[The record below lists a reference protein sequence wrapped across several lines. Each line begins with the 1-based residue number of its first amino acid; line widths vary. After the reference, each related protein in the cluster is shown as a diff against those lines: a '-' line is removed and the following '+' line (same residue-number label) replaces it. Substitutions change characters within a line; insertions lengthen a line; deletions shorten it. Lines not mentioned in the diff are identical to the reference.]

1 MDQRTIYKERE
12 AGLAMRP
19 QIPTGRKRIPGV
31 SGGGFEGVG
40 AIGPAG
46 TTLPDGGPGIVAGA
60 AGPVGGPGIVANNY
74 GANNY
79 GDYVSNL
86 PSVSDPDA
94 TYAAITRND
103 YLDYVKNYREFEEEL
118 LERAQNDTSL
128 IDQAREN
135 STNAQG
141 LMSGIADRNAGRYGV
156 NLTPAQRQ
164 EQTRGLARAN
174 NLGQSQSVND
184 ARIAQKEL
192 NQAAIGDLINIGQ
205 GVNRSSLGQ
214 MQSAA
219 QNATQRKNAYDQ
231 AKAAS
236 KAQTYSTI
244 GGLASAAIFA
254 FAF

>member
-1 MDQRTIYKERE
+1 MDQMIKYNERE

-46 TTLPDGGPGIVAGA
+46 TAL
-60 AGPVGGPGIVANNY
+60 PVGGPGIAA

-174 NLGQSQSVND
+174 NLGQAQSVND